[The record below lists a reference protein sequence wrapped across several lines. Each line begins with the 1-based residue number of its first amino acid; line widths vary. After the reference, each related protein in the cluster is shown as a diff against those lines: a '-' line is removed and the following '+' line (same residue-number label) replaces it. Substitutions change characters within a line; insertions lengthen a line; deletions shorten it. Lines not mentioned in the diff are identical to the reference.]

1 MDKSDLDPAFDTE
14 GLFDDDYL
22 YFFATRD
29 PGGELSDAETDLIWR
44 LLSLEADMTVL
55 DLACGH
61 GRIANRLAARGAVVT
76 GLDVTPRFLEV
87 AREDAAE
94 RGVEV
99 EYVQGDMRSLP
110 WTGRFD
116 RVVNWFTAF
125 GYFDDADNR
134 QVLASVARALK
145 PGGRAAIELNNYPAI
160 MRSYPA
166 VNRRRAGRQP
176 DGRPP
181 PVRSPAR
188 AQRGRADDHPGR
200 FGAPDALRGTHVH
213 VPGTARLAA
222 RGRLQVGGRSRRGRR
237 AADRRPPS
245 TDRRRGPRLGCPT
258 KISGDHA
265 NQIVPR

>member
-1 MDKSDLDPAFDTE
+1 MDKSDLDPALDTE

-29 PGGELSDAETDLIWR
+29 PGSELSDAETDLIWR
-44 LLSLEADMTVL
+44 LLSLEAGMTVL

-110 WTGRFD
+110 WTGRYD

-145 PGGRAAIELNNYPAI
+145 PGGRAAIELNNCPAI
-160 MRSYPA
+160 MRRYLPSTVVERDGNLMATATGSIPCPGA
-166 VNRRRAGRQP
+166 TWSSGRSSGTVRCARRTSRYACSRTRNCATGCSRQASGRW
-176 DGRPP
+176 
-181 PVRSPAR
+181 PV
-188 AQRGRADDHPGR
+188 
-200 FGAPDALRGTHVH
+200 
-213 VPGTARLAA
+213 TARTA
-222 RGRLQVGGRSRRGRR
+222 SR
-237 AADRRPPS
+237 
-245 TDRRRGPRLGCPT
+245 
-258 KISGDHA
+258 
-265 NQIVPR
+265 